1 MNFYTENTLVFFTF
15 PKIKTELNDDGKETK
30 ILDKMPAWSTITKE
44 NQAQFQKEEHRCKA
58 IITGQ
63 KSGITVFDFDNV
75 NTYNL
80 YVSQF
85 PELAKCTKVKTRR
98 GYHLYFKYNDKLIT
112 NTDVMLMAGVDIR
125 NDGGMIIGP
134 GTTYRTQ
141 DGEKHTYELMP
152 GEIME
157 VPESII
163 TNLKPKAIKME
174 PKPQPKPTHVYKEPT
189 VEEIEK
195 LVRLLK
201 DERATDFEQW
211 RNVGFI
217 INNTLGEDGFEIFDE
232 FSKRTDKKNDY
243 NKTNVFK
250 FYSNIKKRDSG
261 LKIGSLHKMAKEDNP
276 EEYEKAFPKKKAST
290 NYKDIK
296 DEFEKK
302 HFKIMNPISFAEVDD
317 DEIIIRDKKA
327 LSTAYENKHFFE
339 VDEEGH
345 KIKRSFITNGWL
357 KDPTIRTYK
366 KMDFKPCQET
376 PEDIYNLFKGFEV
389 QNKKL
394 KDINIKETKMYEHL
408 FNLAG
413 REEASLEYI
422 LNCLANVV
430 QKPYDKTRTSLI
442 FRSIEGCGKDT
453 FFNWFGEK
461 ILGKQ
466 YYIND
471 SKTELIFGRFNS
483 CISRKLLIVLNETSH
498 NDTAKIME
506 GIKDAITKD
515 TNKIEVKGKEPRE
528 EQNNI
533 FYVYFSNS
541 ENPLPLSQT
550 DRRFTAFECNPQ
562 IANNTDY
569 FNKLYDE
576 LESEDIDR
584 AFYEYLMKRDIK
596 HYDFTNSR
604 PSTKLY
610 KTMQQRNTPVL
621 ALFLSDF
628 VDTQKNNTFTGTE
641 LWNLF
646 YYYLQ
651 ENGYKDF
658 KMTNTKFGI
667 DIKAYEGI
675 EKGRGSKGVEYK
687 ITIKTLK
694 AYLIKKGFYEELPD
708 FLP

>member
-15 PKIKTELNDDGKETK
+15 PKIKTELNEETGEEK
-30 ILDKMPAWSTITKE
+30 KKLQFPHEFSWSTITKE
-44 NQAQFQKEEHRCKA
+44 NQAQFQKEDHQCKA
-58 IITGQ
+58 ILTGE
-63 KSGITVFDFDNV
+63 KSGITVIDFDNV
-75 NTYNL
+75 NNYNMF
-80 YVSQF
+80 VQQF
-85 PELAKCTKVKTRR
+85 PELNKCTKVKTRR

-112 NTDVMLMAGVDIR
+112 GSDVMTLKGVDIR

-141 DGEKHTYELMP
+141 DGEKHTYELIP
-152 GEIME
+152 GELMD
-157 VPESII
+157 VPSCILSNLLPKSI
-163 TNLKPKAIKME
+163 KQE
-174 PKPQPKPTHVYKEPT
+174 PKPQAPKPVYKEPT

-195 LVRLLK
+195 LVSLLK

-217 INNTLGEDGFEIFDE
+217 INNTLGEDGYEIFNT
-232 FSKRTDKKNDY
+232 FSKRTEKKEDL
-243 NKTNVFK
+243 KCNVFK

-276 EEYEKAFPKKKAST
+276 EEYEIAFPKKKAST
-290 NYKDIK
+290 NYIDIK
-296 DEFEKK
+296 EEFEKK

-317 DEIIIRDKKA
+317 KELIVRDKTA
-327 LSTAYENKHFFE
+327 LYTAYENNRFTV
-339 VDEEGH
+339 VDEEGN
-345 KIKRSFITNGWL
+345 KKQYSFISEWL
-357 KDPTIRTYK
+357 KDANIRTYK

-376 PEDIYNLFKGFEV
+376 PDDIYNLFKGFEV
-389 QNKKL
+389 QDKKL
-394 KDINIKETKMYEHL
+394 KDIDIKKTKMYEHL

-413 REEASLEYI
+413 CEEASLEYI

-569 FNKLYDE
+569 FNALYEE
-576 LESEDIDR
+576 LESENIDK

-621 ALFLSDF
+621 ALFLADF
-628 VDTQKNNTFTGTE
+628 VDTQKNNTFTGAE

-651 ENGYKDF
+651 ENGYKEF

-675 EKGRGSKGVEYK
+675 EKGRGSKGIEYK
-687 ITIKTLK
+687 ITIKPLK

-708 FLP
+708 FKD

>member
-15 PKIKTELNDDGKETK
+15 PKIKTEINDDGKEIK
-30 ILDKMPAWSTITKE
+30 NLGIMPNWSTITKE
-44 NQAQFQKEEHRCKA
+44 NQAQFQKEDHRCKG
-58 IITGQ
+58 ILTGQ
-63 KSGITVFDFDNV
+63 KSGITVIDFDNV
-75 NTYNL
+75 NNYNMF
-80 YVSQF
+80 VQQF
-85 PELAKCTKVKTRR
+85 PELNKCTKVKTRR

-112 NTDVMLMAGVDIR
+112 GSDVMTLKGVDIR

-141 DGEKHTYELMP
+141 DGEKHTYELIP
-152 GEIME
+152 GELID
-157 VPESII
+157 VPDCII
-163 TNLKPKAIKME
+163 TNLLSKSIKME
-174 PKPQPKPTHVYKEPT
+174 PKPKPQPSHMYKEPT
-189 VEEIEK
+189 TEEVEK
-195 LVRLLK
+195 LVNLLK
-201 DERATDFEQW
+201 DCRATDFEQW

-232 FSKRTDKKNDY
+232 FSKRTEKKKDY

-261 LKIGSLHKMAKEDNP
+261 LKVGSLHKMAKEDNP
-276 EEYEKAFPKKKAST
+276 EEYEKAFPKKKSST
-290 NYKDIK
+290 NYRDIK
-296 DEFEKK
+296 EEFEKK
-302 HFKIMNPISFAEVDD
+302 HFKIMNPISFAEIDD
-317 DEIIIRDKKA
+317 KELIVRDKTA
-327 LSTAYENKHFFE
+327 LYTAYENVRFTIT
-339 VDEEGH
+339 DENGN
-345 KIKRSFITNGWL
+345 KQLVSFISEWL
-357 KDPTIRTYK
+357 KDSSIRTYK

-376 PEDIYNLFKGFEV
+376 PDDIYNLFKGFEV
-389 QNKKL
+389 QDKKL
-394 KDINIKETKMYEHL
+394 KDIDIKTTKMYEHL

-453 FFNWFGEK
+453 FFNWFGDK

-569 FNKLYDE
+569 FNALYEE
-576 LESEDIDR
+576 LESENIDK

-621 ALFLSDF
+621 ALFLADF
-628 VDTQKNNTFTGTE
+628 VDTQKNNTFTGAE

-651 ENGYKDF
+651 ENGYKEF

-708 FLP
+708 FKD

>member
-1 MNFYTENTLVFFTF
+1 MDFYKQNTLVFFTF

-30 ILDKMPAWSTITKE
+30 IFDKMPAWKTITKE

-58 IITGQ
+58 IITGEM
-63 KSGITVFDFDNV
+63 SGITVIDFDNV
-75 NTYNL
+75 NNYNMF
-80 YVSQF
+80 VQQF
-85 PELAKCTKVKTRR
+85 PELNQVLKVKTRR
-98 GYHLYFKYNDKLIT
+98 GYHLYFKYNDKLKT
-112 NTDVMLMAGVDIR
+112 NTDVMNIKGVDIR

-141 DGEKHTYELMP
+141 DGEKHTYELIP
-152 GEIME
+152 GELMD
-157 VPESII
+157 VPSCILA
-163 TNLKPKAIKME
+163 NLLPKSIKME
-174 PKPQPKPTHVYKEPT
+174 PKPQPKPSHMYKEPT
-189 VEEIEK
+189 TEEIEK
-195 LVRLLK
+195 LVSLLK

-276 EEYEKAFPKKKAST
+276 EEYNKAFPKKKSST

-296 DEFEKK
+296 EDFEKK

-317 DEIIIRDKKA
+317 KELIVRDKTA
-327 LSTAYENKHFFE
+327 LYTAYENNRFTV
-339 VDEEGH
+339 VDEEGN
-345 KIKRSFITNGWL
+345 KKQYSFISEWL
-357 KDPTIRTYK
+357 KDADIRTYK

-376 PEDIYNLFKGFEV
+376 PDDIYNLFKGFEV

-394 KDINIKETKMYEHL
+394 KDIDIKTTKMYEHL

-430 QKPYDKTRTSLI
+430 QKPHDKTRTSLI

-498 NDTAKIME
+498 NDTAKIMD

-541 ENPLPLSQT
+541 DNPLPLSQT

-569 FNKLYDE
+569 FNALYEE
-576 LESEDIDR
+576 LESENIDK

-621 ALFLSDF
+621 ALFLADF
-628 VDTQKNNTFTGTE
+628 VDTKKDNTFTGTE

-651 ENGYKDF
+651 ENGYKDY

-708 FLP
+708 FKD